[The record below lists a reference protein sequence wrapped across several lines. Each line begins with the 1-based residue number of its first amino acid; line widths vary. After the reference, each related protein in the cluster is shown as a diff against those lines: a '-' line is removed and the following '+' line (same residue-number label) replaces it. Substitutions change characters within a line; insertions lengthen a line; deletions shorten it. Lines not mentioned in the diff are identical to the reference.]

1 MKNCIVIIISF
12 FITSCVDHFTIPE
25 NINSNNSNI
34 FGAGDTT
41 FLLLSPNWDESY
53 GLESPTEISISPDGR
68 IFVADKNINSIHV
81 LNQDGSVPAG
91 FSGLKSLKNEE
102 GNPLYPIDLDIDN
115 KMNVYFIDGSHLVY
129 VWNQNWNDVG
139 INKVALSAIYRN
151 KETQFD
157 TILDINSN
165 LWSAIIND
173 EATDFLNDWEL
184 VENIF
189 LQDDDIINGLLNPHT
204 FYDGTEDINIFNDSY
219 YQSDSSRFQGLTS
232 NQGDNNIF
240 VVDDFGG
247 GNNQHR
253 IVQIN
258 LKRKF
263 LIELGTGDIVWV
275 FKGEFGSTI
284 KGYGTGAGT
293 VHQPSSLDI
302 DYQGN
307 LYYTQLGDFFP
318 VHMVVPN
325 YSGDFATFTSGFQPG
340 VNDIMNS
347 GQYMRLVDVAV
358 DNNKSV
364 YVVDQI
370 QAEIKVF
377 NSQGDFFK
385 NIKYYSEQDSIN
397 IMNKPVA
404 VTVDNRGVVYVC
416 DEVDKT
422 IYRFK
427 LSNNL
432 NEDIVI
438 EN

>member
-1 MKNCIVIIISF
+1 MSF
-12 FITSCVDHFTIPE
+12 FIASCVDYFTIPE
-25 NINSNNSNI
+25 DINPNSSNI

-53 GLESPTEISISPDGR
+53 GLESPTEISTSPDGR

-81 LNQDGSVPAG
+81 LNQDGSVPEG

-115 KMNVYFIDGSHLVY
+115 KMNVYFIDGSQMVY
-129 VWNQNWNDVG
+129 VWNQHWNEVG
-139 INKVALSAIYRN
+139 INKAALSAIYRN

-157 TILDINSN
+157 TILDINSD

-184 VENIF
+184 VENVF
-189 LQDDDIINGLLNPHT
+189 SKDDEIINGLLNPHA
-204 FYDGTEDINIFNDSY
+204 FYDGREDINIFNDSY

-232 NQGDNNIF
+232 NRDENNIF

-258 LKRKF
+258 LKRKL

-293 VHQPSSLDI
+293 VHYPLSLDI

-307 LYYTQLGDFFP
+307 LYYTQAGDFFP

-347 GQYMRLVDVAV
+347 GQYMRLADVTV
-358 DNNKSV
+358 DNDKTI
-364 YVVDQI
+364 YVVDQM

-416 DEVDKT
+416 DEEDKT

>member
-129 VWNQNWNDVG
+129 VWNQNWNEVG

-184 VENIF
+184 VENVF

-204 FYDGTEDINIFNDSY
+204 
-219 YQSDSSRFQGLTS
+219 
-232 NQGDNNIF
+232 
-240 VVDDFGG
+240 
-247 GNNQHR
+247 
-253 IVQIN
+253 
-258 LKRKF
+258 
-263 LIELGTGDIVWV
+263 
-275 FKGEFGSTI
+275 
-284 KGYGTGAGT
+284 
-293 VHQPSSLDI
+293 
-302 DYQGN
+302 
-307 LYYTQLGDFFP
+307 
-318 VHMVVPN
+318 
-325 YSGDFATFTSGFQPG
+325 
-340 VNDIMNS
+340 
-347 GQYMRLVDVAV
+347 
-358 DNNKSV
+358 
-364 YVVDQI
+364 
-370 QAEIKVF
+370 
-377 NSQGDFFK
+377 
-385 NIKYYSEQDSIN
+385 
-397 IMNKPVA
+397 
-404 VTVDNRGVVYVC
+404 
-416 DEVDKT
+416 
-422 IYRFK
+422 
-427 LSNNL
+427 
-432 NEDIVI
+432 
-438 EN
+438 